1 MYDFMFLRD
10 GSVFQAIELRPTC
23 MISHFY
29 GWVSLPCYGIVTYMY
44 DFMFLWM
51 GQFFML

>member
-1 MYDFMFLRD
+1 
-10 GSVFQAIELRPTC
+10 

-29 GWVSLPCYGIVTYMY
+29 GWVSLPCYGIVIYMY

-51 GQFFML
+51 GQFAMLWIVIYMYDFMFLWMGQFAMLWN